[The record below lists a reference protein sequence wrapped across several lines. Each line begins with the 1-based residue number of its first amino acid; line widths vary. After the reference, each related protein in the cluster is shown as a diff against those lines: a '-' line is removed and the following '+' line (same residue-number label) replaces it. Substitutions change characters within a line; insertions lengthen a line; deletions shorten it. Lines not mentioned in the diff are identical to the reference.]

1 MKNNSV
7 KYFITGGAGF
17 IGAHLTNYLLE
28 NSNSDVTIYDNFC
41 NGRLYPLEKKL
52 KDDRLEIINGDVK
65 DLGRLTSAM
74 SGNDIIYHFASNADI
89 AASENDPTIDFWN
102 GTYLTHNVLEAMRIN
117 KIKKILFTSGS
128 GVYGEVPNLPIP
140 ENYDKM
146 IPIST
151 YGSCKLSSETLISAY
166 SHMFDITGIVVR
178 FANVVGPH
186 QTHGVA
192 YDFIRRLTHD
202 PTQLKILGDGRQ
214 CKPYIHVFDIIE
226 ALKILESKF
235 DNGYNVFNVGSQD
248 NLTVKEIA
256 DIIVTKMGLKNVSY
270 NFTGGARGWK
280 ADIPNYQLDTSKIRN
295 LGWENKLN
303 SYKAVENAV
312 NSMLIDVKKGNI
324 KSSIN

>member
-1 MKNNSV
+1 M
-7 KYFITGGAGF
+7 
-17 IGAHLTNYLLE
+17 
-28 NSNSDVTIYDNFC
+28 
-41 NGRLYPLEKKL
+41 
-52 KDDRLEIINGDVK
+52 
-65 DLGRLTSAM
+65 
-74 SGNDIIYHFASNADI
+74 
-89 AASENDPTIDFWN
+89 
-102 GTYLTHNVLEAMRIN
+102 
-117 KIKKILFTSGS
+117 
-128 GVYGEVPNLPIP
+128 PNLPIP